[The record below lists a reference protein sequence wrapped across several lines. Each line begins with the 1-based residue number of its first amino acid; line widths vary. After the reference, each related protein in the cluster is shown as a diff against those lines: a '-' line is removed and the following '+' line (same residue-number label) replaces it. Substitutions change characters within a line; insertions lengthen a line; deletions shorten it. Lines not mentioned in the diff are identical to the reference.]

1 MKTSKILLAITAATV
16 LGLGAVQATQISG
29 TVGFTSAA
37 NTTGGTFTPALGG
50 GGTVNFNNPLH
61 VNFGTDDYGT
71 VPVGT
76 DATFTSIT
84 FDSSGNLTSTN
95 VPEWTFTVAGTT
107 YSFDLL
113 SLSAASFHSGNPNAL
128 ALMGEG
134 TAHITGA
141 INRDDT
147 LATFALQGTGK
158 GFTFTILQASNTA
171 VPNVPEGGSALALLG
186 LGLIAVEGLRRKF
199 KLAKA

>member
-16 LGLGAVQATQISG
+16 LGLGAAQATQING

-37 NTTGGTFTPALGG
+37 NTTGGTFVPALGG

-61 VNFGTDDYGT
+61 VDFGTDDYAT

-76 DATFTSIT
+76 DVNFTSIT
-84 FDSSGNLTSTN
+84 FNGSGNLTSTN
-95 VPEWTFTVAGTT
+95 VPEWTFTVGLTT

-113 SLSAASFHSGNPNAL
+113 SLSTASFHSGNPNAL

-134 TAHITGA
+134 TVHITGF
-141 INRDDT
+141 DDT
-147 LATFALQGTGK
+147 FATFALQGTGK

-171 VPNVPEGGSALALLG
+171 VPTPEGGSALALLG
-186 LGLIAVEGLRRKF
+186 LGLVAVEGLRRK
-199 KLAKA
+199 LAAA

>member
-16 LGLGAVQATQISG
+16 LGLGAAQATQING

-37 NTTGGTFTPALGG
+37 NTTGGTFNPALGG

-61 VNFGTDDYGT
+61 VDFGTDDYST

-76 DATFTSIT
+76 DVNFASIT
-84 FDSSGNLTSTN
+84 FDGSGNLTSTN
-95 VPEWTFTVAGTT
+95 VPEWTFTVGGTT

-113 SLSAASFHSGNPNAL
+113 SLSSASFQVSSPGHPSAL

-134 TAHITGA
+134 TAHITGF
-141 INRDDT
+141 DDT
-147 LATFALQGTGK
+147 FATFALQGTGK

-171 VPNVPEGGSALALLG
+171 VPTPEGGSALALLG
-186 LGLIAVEGLRRKF
+186 LGLVAVE
-199 KLAKA
+199 

>member
-16 LGLGAVQATQISG
+16 LGLGAAQATQING

-37 NTTGGTFTPALGG
+37 NTTGGTFVPALGG

-61 VNFGTDDYGT
+61 VDFGTDDYAT

-76 DATFTSIT
+76 DVNFTSIT
-84 FDSSGNLTSTN
+84 FNSSGTLTSTN
-95 VPEWTFTVAGTT
+95 VPEWTFTVGLTT

-113 SLSAASFHSGNPNAL
+113 SLSTASFHSGNPNAL

-134 TAHITGA
+134 TVHITGF
-141 INRDDT
+141 DDT
-147 LATFALQGTGK
+147 FATFALQGTGK

-171 VPNVPEGGSALALLG
+171 VPTPEGGSALALLG
-186 LGLIAVEGLRRKF
+186 LGLVAVEGLRRK
-199 KLAKA
+199 LAAA